1 MKIRLFK
8 YNIILS
14 IFWLFFSVFSFS
26 QSEKTMDLLYENFEK
41 NINKPKK
48 SKIFADTYLK
58 NGKILK
64 DKYHIITGYSM
75 VVNHCNLTDGEKCL
89 DSMMR
94 VAKEYDK
101 TMVTY
106 TFLRKGQFYCEKRKL
121 KEALAN
127 YLSAYKNI
135 VNNDDYYLDHI
146 KYEIAIVKGIMGKHE
161 EALAEF
167 LSMEKQLKNSNK
179 AHQYIRTIFAI
190 SNTYFRLGKIEDSE
204 KYTDLGMELTKSYKS
219 NEFYHLFVSNRGK
232 NYYKK
237 REYVLAINDLKN
249 SLGIIKNTNDFA
261 NYSEICYYLGKCYK
275 ETDKNKKGLI
285 YFNRI
290 DSVFNAEGYMFPDII
305 NSYKVLI
312 EEARNK
318 KDVNQTLYYTSQFLK
333 ADSVIKQNYDY
344 IIDTT
349 HKEYDVPELMIQKE
363 KLIEKIKTNSLISN
377 LFFISLILLLLFV
390 FWQYHKIRKKEV
402 SKQKELFDDY
412 LINNELK
419 IVQVNNEKIIEKLP
433 ASEINEDIIE
443 SLLIKLDVFEKS
455 KGFKDD
461 ITLDVLAKKL
471 ETNTSYLSMIIN
483 KHKNCSFPSYINNL
497 RIDLAIE
504 LLQNEKKYR
513 LYSIKGLA
521 YEVGFTSA
529 QTFSRAFLTKTGVNA
544 SFFVNELKNK

>member
-1 MKIRLFK
+1 MKASLFK
-8 YNIILS
+8 YNILLS
-14 IFWLFFSVFSFS
+14 IFWLFLSVFSFS
-26 QSEKTMDLLYENFEK
+26 QSEKKMNLLYENFEK
-41 NINKPKK
+41 NFDNPKK
-48 SKIFADTYLK
+48 SKFFANTYLK
-58 NGKILK
+58 NGKVLN

-75 VVNHCNLTDGEKCL
+75 VINHCNLIDGEKCL

-106 TFLRKGQFYCEKRKL
+106 TLLRKGQFYCIKRKL
-121 KEALAN
+121 KKALEN
-127 YLSAYKNI
+127 YLLAYKNI
-135 VNNDDYYLDHI
+135 ENNDDFYLDHI
-146 KYEIAIVKGIMGKHE
+146 KYEIAIVKAIMGKRK
-161 EALAEF
+161 EALSEF
-167 LSMEKQLKNSNK
+167 LSMEKQLRNSNK
-179 AHQYIRTIFAI
+179 VDQYIRTIFAI
-190 SNTYFRLGKIEDSE
+190 SNTYFQLGRIEDSE
-204 KYTDLGMELTKSYKS
+204 KYTDLGLKLTKSYKKD
-219 NEFYHLFVSNRGK
+219 ELHYLFVSNRGK

-237 REYVLAINDLKN
+237 REYVLAINELTT
-249 SLGIIKNTNDFA
+249 SLEIIKNTNDFA
-261 NYSEICYYLGKCYK
+261 NYSEICYYIAKCYK

-285 YFNRI
+285 YFNKI
-290 DSVFNAEGYMFPDII
+290 DSVFNAEEYIFPDII

-312 EEARNK
+312 EDARTR
-318 KDVNQTLYYTSQFLK
+318 KDVSKTLYYTSQFLK

-363 KLIEKIKTNSLISN
+363 KLIEKIRTNSLILN
-377 LFFISLILLLLFV
+377 LFFIGLIILLLLG

-402 SKQKELFDDY
+402 SKQKALFDEY

-419 IVQVNNEKIIEKLP
+419 IVQVDNEKIIEKLP
-433 ASEINEDIIE
+433 AAEIHEDIIK
-443 SLLIKLDVFEKS
+443 SLLIKLDLFEKS

-483 KHKNCSFPSYINNL
+483 KHKNCSFPTYINNL

-504 LLQNEKKYR
+504 LLQSEKKYR

-521 YEVGFTSA
+521 YEVGFTST
-529 QTFSRAFLTKTGVNA
+529 QTFSRAFLAKTGVNA

>member
-1 MKIRLFK
+1 MKVSLFK
-8 YNIILS
+8 YKILLS
-14 IFWLFFSVFSFS
+14 IFWLLFSVFSFS
-26 QSEKTMDLLYENFEK
+26 QSEKTMNLLYENFEK
-41 NINKPKK
+41 NINNPKK
-48 SKIFADTYLK
+48 SKIFANTYLK
-58 NGKILK
+58 NGKILN

-75 VVNHCNLTDGEKCL
+75 VVNHCNLIDGEKCL

-101 TMVTY
+101 TMVTF
-106 TFLRKGQFYCEKRKL
+106 TLLRKGQFYCTKRKL
-121 KEALAN
+121 KQALEN
-127 YLSAYKNI
+127 YLLAYKSI
-135 VNNDDYYLDHI
+135 DNNSDFYLDHI

-167 LSMEKQLKNSNK
+167 LLMEKQLKNSNN
-179 AHQYIRTIFAI
+179 ADQYIRTVFAI
-190 SNTYFRLGKIEDSE
+190 SNTYLQLGRIEDSE
-204 KYTDLGMELTKSYKS
+204 KYTHLGLKLTKSYK
-219 NEFYHLFVSNRGK
+219 NDQFYYLFVSNRGK

-237 REYVLAINDLKN
+237 REYDLAINDLTN

-261 NYSEICYYLGKCYK
+261 NYSEVCYYLAKCYK
-275 ETDKNKKGLI
+275 ETDENKKALV
-285 YFNRI
+285 YFNKI
-290 DSVFNAEGYMFPDII
+290 DSVFNAEGYIFPDII

-312 EEARNK
+312 EEVRNK

-363 KLIEKIKTNSLISN
+363 NLIEKIKTNSLLLN

-390 FWQYHKIRKKEV
+390 FWRYHKMRKKEV
-402 SKQKELFDDY
+402 LKQKELFDAY
-412 LINNELK
+412 LVNNELK
-419 IVQVNNEKIIEKLP
+419 IIQVNNEKIIEKLP
-433 ASEINEDIIE
+433 VAEIHEDIIE
-443 SLLIKLDVFEKS
+443 SLLIKLDLFEKS

-461 ITLDVLAKKL
+461 VTLDVLAKKI

-483 KHKNCSFPSYINNL
+483 KHKNCSFPTYINNL

-504 LLQNEKKYR
+504 LLQSEKIYR

-521 YEVGFTSA
+521 YEVGFTST
-529 QTFSRAFLTKTGVNA
+529 QTFSRAFLAKTGVNA

>member
-1 MKIRLFK
+1 MKVSLFK
-8 YNIILS
+8 YNNLLS

-26 QSEKTMDLLYENFEK
+26 QSEKTMNLLYENFEK
-41 NINKPKK
+41 NINNPKK
-48 SKIFADTYLK
+48 SKIFANTYLK
-58 NGKILK
+58 NGKILN

-75 VVNHCNLTDGEKCL
+75 VVNHCNLIDGEKCL

-101 TMVTY
+101 TMVTF
-106 TFLRKGQFYCEKRKL
+106 TLLRKGQFYCIKRKL
-121 KEALAN
+121 KQALEN
-127 YLSAYKNI
+127 YLLAYKNI
-135 VNNDDYYLDHI
+135 ENNDDFYLGHI
-146 KYEIAIVKGIMGKHE
+146 KYEIAIVKGIMGKRK

-167 LSMEKQLKNSNK
+167 LSMEKQLRNSNK
-179 AHQYIRTIFAI
+179 VDQYIKTIFAI
-190 SNTYFRLGKIEDSE
+190 SNTYFQLGKIENSE
-204 KYTDLGMELTKSYKS
+204 KYTDLGLKLTKSYKMD
-219 NEFYHLFVSNRGK
+219 EFHYLFVCNRGK
-232 NYYKK
+232 NYYIN
-237 REYVLAINDLKN
+237 REYDFAIHDLTN
-249 SLGIIKNTNDFA
+249 SLDIIKNTNDFA
-261 NYSEICYYLGKCYK
+261 NYSEICYFLGKCYK
-275 ETDKNKKGLI
+275 ETYKNKKALV

-290 DSVFNAEGYMFPDII
+290 DSVFNVEGYIFPDII

-312 EEARNK
+312 EEAKNK

-363 KLIEKIKTNSLISN
+363 KLIEKIRTNSLILN
-377 LFFISLILLLLFV
+377 LFFIGLIILLLLG

-402 SKQKELFDDY
+402 SKQKALFDAY

-419 IVQVNNEKIIEKLP
+419 IVQVDNEKIIERLP
-433 ASEINEDIIE
+433 AVEIHEDIIE
-443 SLLIKLDVFEKS
+443 SLLIKLDLFEKS
-455 KGFKDD
+455 NGFKDD
-461 ITLDVLAKKL
+461 VTLDVLAKKL

-483 KHKNCSFPSYINNL
+483 KHKNCSFPTYINNL

-504 LLQNEKKYR
+504 LLQSEKKYR

-521 YEVGFTSA
+521 DEVGFTST
-529 QTFSRAFLTKTGVNA
+529 QTFSRAFLAKTGVNA

>member
-1 MKIRLFK
+1 MKVSLFK
-8 YNIILS
+8 YNNLLS

-26 QSEKTMDLLYENFEK
+26 QSEKTMNLLYENFEK
-41 NINKPKK
+41 NINNPKK
-48 SKIFADTYLK
+48 SKIFANTYLK
-58 NGKILK
+58 NGKILN

-75 VVNHCNLTDGEKCL
+75 VVNHCNLIDGEKCL

-101 TMVTY
+101 TMVTF
-106 TFLRKGQFYCEKRKL
+106 TLLRKGQFYCIKRKL
-121 KEALAN
+121 KQALEN
-127 YLSAYKNI
+127 YLLAYKNI
-135 VNNDDYYLDHI
+135 ENNDDFYLGHI
-146 KYEIAIVKGIMGKHE
+146 KYEIAIVKGIMGKRK

-167 LSMEKQLKNSNK
+167 LSMEKQLRNSNK
-179 AHQYIRTIFAI
+179 VDQYIKTIFAI
-190 SNTYFRLGKIEDSE
+190 SNTYFQLGKIENSE
-204 KYTDLGMELTKSYKS
+204 KYTDLGLKLTKSYKMD
-219 NEFYHLFVSNRGK
+219 EFHYLFVCNRGK
-232 NYYKK
+232 NYYIN
-237 REYVLAINDLKN
+237 REYDFAIHDLTN
-249 SLGIIKNTNDFA
+249 SLDIIKNTNDFV
-261 NYSEICYYLGKCYK
+261 NYSEICYFLGKCYK
-275 ETDKNKKGLI
+275 ETYKNKKALV

-290 DSVFNAEGYMFPDII
+290 DSVFNVEGYIFPDII

-312 EEARNK
+312 EEAKNK

-363 KLIEKIKTNSLISN
+363 KLIEKIRTNSLILN
-377 LFFISLILLLLFV
+377 LFFIGLIILLLLG

-402 SKQKELFDDY
+402 SKQKALFDAY

-419 IVQVNNEKIIEKLP
+419 IVQVDNEKIIERLP
-433 ASEINEDIIE
+433 AVEIHEDIIE
-443 SLLIKLDVFEKS
+443 SLLIKLDLFEKS
-455 KGFKDD
+455 NGFKDD
-461 ITLDVLAKKL
+461 VTLDVLAKKL

-483 KHKNCSFPSYINNL
+483 KHKNCSFPTYINNL

-504 LLQNEKKYR
+504 LLQSEKKYR

-521 YEVGFTSA
+521 DEVGFTST
-529 QTFSRAFLTKTGVNA
+529 QTFSRAFLAKTGVNA

>member
-1 MKIRLFK
+1 
-8 YNIILS
+8 
-14 IFWLFFSVFSFS
+14 
-26 QSEKTMDLLYENFEK
+26 MDLLYENFEK

-106 TFLRKGQFYCEKRKL
+106 TFLRKGQFYCVKRKL
-121 KEALAN
+121 KQALAN
-127 YLSAYKNI
+127 YLLAYKNI
-135 VNNDDYYLDHI
+135 ENNDDFNLAHI
-146 KYEIAIVKGIMGKHE
+146 KYEIAIVKGIMGKRK
-161 EALAEF
+161 EALVEF
-167 LSMEKQLKNSNK
+167 LSMEKQLKNSK
-179 AHQYIRTIFAI
+179 TADQYIRTIFAI
-190 SNTYFRLGKIEDSE
+190 SNTYFQLGKIEDSE
-204 KYTDLGMELTKSYKS
+204 KYTDLGLKLTKSYKKD
-219 NEFYHLFVSNRGK
+219 ELYYLFVSNRGK

-237 REYVLAINDLKN
+237 REYDLAINDLKN

-261 NYSEICYYLGKCYK
+261 NYSEICYFLGKCYK
-275 ETDKNKKGLI
+275 ETDKNKKALD

-290 DSVFNAEGYMFPDII
+290 DSVFNAEGYIFPDII

-377 LFFISLILLLLFV
+377 LFFISLTLLLLFV

>member
-1 MKIRLFK
+1 MKADLFK
-8 YNIILS
+8 YNVLLS
-14 IFWLFFSVFSFS
+14 ILWLFFSIFSFS

-41 NINKPKK
+41 NFDNPKK
-48 SKIFADTYLK
+48 SKFFANTYLK
-58 NGKILK
+58 NGKILN

-75 VVNHCNLTDGEKCL
+75 VVNHCNLSDGEKCL

-106 TFLRKGQFYCEKRKL
+106 TFLRKGQFYCVKRKL
-121 KEALAN
+121 KQALAN
-127 YLSAYKNI
+127 YLLAYKNI
-135 VNNDDYYLDHI
+135 ENNNDFNLAHI
-146 KYEIAIVKGIMGKHE
+146 KYEIAIVKGIMGKRK
-161 EALAEF
+161 EALVEF
-167 LSMEKQLKNSNK
+167 LSMEKQLKNSK
-179 AHQYIRTIFAI
+179 TADQYIRTIFAI
-190 SNTYFRLGKIEDSE
+190 SNTYFQLGKIEDSE
-204 KYTDLGMELTKSYKS
+204 KYTDLGLKLTKSYKKD
-219 NEFYHLFVSNRGK
+219 ELYYLFVSNRGK

-237 REYVLAINDLKN
+237 REYDLAINDLKN

-261 NYSEICYYLGKCYK
+261 NYSEICYYIAKCYK
-275 ETDKNKKGLI
+275 ETDKNKKALV
-285 YFNRI
+285 YFKRI
-290 DSVFNAEGYMFPDII
+290 DSVFNAEGYIFPDII
-305 NSYKVLI
+305 NSYKALI

-344 IIDTT
+344 IVDTT

-390 FWQYHKIRKKEV
+390 FWQYHKIRKREL

-433 ASEINEDIIE
+433 AAEINEDIIE
-443 SLLIKLDVFEKS
+443 SLLIKLDLFEKS
-455 KGFKDD
+455 KGFKSDV
-461 ITLDVLAKKL
+461 TLDVLAKKF

-483 KHKNCSFPSYINNL
+483 KYKNCSFPSYINNL

-513 LYSIKGLA
+513 MYSIKGLA
-521 YEVGFTSA
+521 YEVGFTNT
-529 QTFSRAFLTKTGVNA
+529 QTFSRAFLAKTGVNA
-544 SFFVNELKNK
+544 SFFVNKLKNK